1 MAVNSNENRNLL
13 RQILQEHPLLKQNSN
28 QFEQM
33 LLHETNQIHN
43 QRFDYKNN
51 LTEMNK
57 SILTIFSELSNMMQQ
72 PDQKPTQKSFQKP
85 PPVDNPVSFEKRLKE
100 QQSNFLNL
108 AQPAKPKEID
118 FSDAVG
124 GASTVLIPSMEDTN
138 KKREEELRNIMKTYN
153 NSNKNVSE
161 WLGEASQKHIKI
173 QEKTDIPLNPEII
186 SKKVTFNITEKENN
200 SSSFLEKL
208 KKKTIDKDKNSK
220 DNEQPFTSS
229 NSNEYLP
236 IIKEFLQT
244 HKEILIAIKDL
255 TKAIKGV

>member
-1 MAVNSNENRNLL
+1 MSVNSNENRNLL
-13 RQILQEHPLLKQNSN
+13 RQILQEHLLLKQNPN

-51 LTEMNK
+51 LIEMNK
-57 SILTIFSELSNMMQQ
+57 SILTIFSELSNLMQQ
-72 PDQKPTQKSFQKP
+72 PDQKPSQTSFQKTQA
-85 PPVDNPVSFEKRLKE
+85 VDNPVSFEKRLKE

-108 AQPAKPKEID
+108 AQPKKPKEID
-118 FSDAVG
+118 FSDAG
-124 GASTVLIPSMEDTN
+124 DASTVLIPSVEDTN
-138 KKREEELRNIMKTYN
+138 KQREEELRNIMKTYD
-153 NSNKNVSE
+153 NSSKNVSE

-173 QEKTDIPLNPEII
+173 QEKTDVPLNPEII

-200 SSSFLEKL
+200 SISFLKKL

-220 DNEQPFTSS
+220 DNNETT
-229 NSNEYLP
+229 SNEYLP

-255 TKAIKGV
+255 TKEIKGV

>member
-1 MAVNSNENRNLL
+1 M
-13 RQILQEHPLLKQNSN
+13 RQILQGHLLLKQNPN
-28 QFEQM
+28 QFEKM

-57 SILTIFSELSNMMQQ
+57 SILTIFSELSNLMQQ
-72 PDQKPTQKSFQKP
+72 PEQKPSQKIFQKTQ
-85 PPVDNPVSFEKRLKE
+85 PVDNPVSFEKRLKE

-118 FSDAVG
+118 FSDAGDV
-124 GASTVLIPSMEDTN
+124 STVLIPSVEDTN
-138 KKREEELRNIMKTYN
+138 KQREEELRNIMKTYD
-153 NSNKNVSE
+153 NSSKNVSE

-173 QEKTDIPLNPEII
+173 KEKTDVPLNPEII

-200 SSSFLEKL
+200 SISFLKKL
-208 KKKTIDKDKNSK
+208 KKKTIDKDKDFK
-220 DNEQPFTSS
+220 DNNETT
-229 NSNEYLP
+229 SNEYLP